1 MYFDAHSDIWADV
14 TNKRLAG
21 ETDVIQKFHIDRL
34 KKGNVEGA
42 VFVMWVDPP
51 YDRDYMARTRDI
63 FRCVKDELAE
73 TKAIRSVK
81 NFEEIMQARKDGEF
95 YVLTGIEG
103 MAYGTVIKMCD
114 KLSLNPVDFSSLE
127 RDTSLGA
134 QLLENR
140 VMQYYVK
147 LNQTGRDKILE
158 LMDDFVQI
166 DKYKAKNRKSKKE
179 D

>member
-1 MYFDAHSDIWADV
+1 MTKAEI
-14 TNKRLAG
+14 
-21 ETDVIQKFHIDRL
+21 L
-34 KKGNVEGA
+34 KKEILRQ
-42 VFVMWVDPP
+42 
-51 YDRDYMARTRDI
+51 Y
-63 FRCVKDELAE
+63 
-73 TKAIRSVK
+73 RSVRQ
-81 NFEEIMQARKDGEF
+81 FAIEMGIPYSTLVTALER
-95 YVLTGIEG
+95 GIEG

-147 LNQTGRDKILE
+147 LNQLGRDKVLE

-166 DKYKAKNRKSKKE
+166 DKYKAKGKKAGK
-179 D
+179 